1 MNRSTILIVDD
12 HPLVRRGIRG
22 LLQAQPDFQVVGEAA
37 DGLTA
42 LHLVEELRPD
52 VVVLDIVMPVLGGL
66 DLLRELGG
74 GSGRSRTVVL
84 SLHDDPG
91 YMQQAMRLGAA
102 GYVLKHSASTF
113 LVAAVRTALEG
124 RFYSSCSLSAEATTP
139 AAGTRTSP
147 LTNRSELLTHDE
159 RLVLRLLANGSR
171 DEEIAPKMVHQ
182 PLPVPMLCRNIALKL
197 GLNEPADVRS
207 LASQWVREHS

>member
-91 YMQQAMRLGAA
+91 YNWR
-102 GYVLKHSASTF
+102 V
-113 LVAAVRTALEG
+113 
-124 RFYSSCSLSAEATTP
+124 
-139 AAGTRTSP
+139 
-147 LTNRSELLTHDE
+147 
-159 RLVLRLLANGSR
+159 NGSG
-171 DEEIAPKMVHQ
+171 
-182 PLPVPMLCRNIALKL
+182 NIP
-197 GLNEPADVRS
+197 ERRPRP
-207 LASQWVREHS
+207 